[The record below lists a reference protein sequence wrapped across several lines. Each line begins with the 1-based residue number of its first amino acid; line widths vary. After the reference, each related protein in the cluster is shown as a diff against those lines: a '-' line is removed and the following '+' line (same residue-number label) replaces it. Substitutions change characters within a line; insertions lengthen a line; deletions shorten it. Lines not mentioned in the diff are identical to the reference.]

1 MPRTLARSFAAVV
14 SSESAGNNVPAVP
27 WQFGLLL
34 LGLAAALII
43 LGAVFPGF
51 FAGGFNHFGPDAP

>member
-14 SSESAGNNVPAVP
+14 SSESAGNNVPVP

-34 LGLAAALII
+34 LGLAAALTI
-43 LGAVFPGF
+43 LAAAYPEFFVGAST
-51 FAGGFNHFGPDAP
+51 HFGPDTP

>member
-1 MPRTLARSFAAVV
+1 MLVRSFATVV
-14 SSESAGNNVPAVP
+14 SPENADTLVPAARWRFAFV
-27 WQFGLLL
+27 L

-51 FAGGFNHFGPDAP
+51 FAGGLNHFGPDTP